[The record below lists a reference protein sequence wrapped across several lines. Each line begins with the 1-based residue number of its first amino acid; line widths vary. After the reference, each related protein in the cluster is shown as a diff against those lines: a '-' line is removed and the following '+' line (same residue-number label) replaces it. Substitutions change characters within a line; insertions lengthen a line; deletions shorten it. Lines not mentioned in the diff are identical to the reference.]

1 MENFGEFVVNHWILW
16 TLFFGLLA
24 FLIGS
29 TISSN
34 MGGAIGVNTAQA
46 VQIVNQKKG
55 VFLDTRDKAAFDKE
69 HIADSINMPLS
80 GFTAG
85 TASMKE
91 TSKPVIVVP
100 AMGQSTSVVVKQLQ
114 TDGVSDIY
122 ILKGGLNSWKE
133 SKLPLFN

>member
-1 MENFGEFVVNHWILW
+1 MENFGEFVVSHWILW

-29 TISSN
+29 TVSSN
-34 MGGAIGVNTAQA
+34 IGGAVAVNTAQA

-55 VFLDTRDKAAFDKE
+55 VFIDTRDKVAFDKE
-69 HIADSINMPLS
+69 HIGDSVNMPLS

-85 TASMKE
+85 TASMKG
-91 TSKPVIVVP
+91 TSKPVIVVSGV
-100 AMGQSTSVVVKQLQ
+100 GQNTSVVVKQLQ
-114 TDGVSDIY
+114 TDGVTDIY
-122 ILKGGLNSWKE
+122 VLKGGLNTWKE